1 MKITHETLYTEIMN
15 IKGDTGEIKKDYKVL
30 CEQVNTNRENIA
42 SHKSTLRI
50 VEGFIAS
57 IFIAVVGLF
66 IGKYK

>member
-15 IKGDTGEIKKDYKVL
+15 IKGDTTDIKKESK
-30 CEQVNTNRENIA
+30 EQWKAINKNSQAIA
-42 SHKSTLRI
+42 SQKSVI
-50 VEGFIAS
+50 KIIEGFIAS